1 MPKSTENV
9 THLGWE
15 FSNIYQPSGHVD
27 GFKRNS
33 NIPSFVFPLSYLVY
47 IHIAN
52 NRTRPIS
59 RLSEKFLT
67 KGLQRTVSC
76 KL

>member
-9 THLGWE
+9 TDLGWE
-15 FSNIYQPSGHVD
+15 FSNMYQPSEHIV
-27 GFKRNS
+27 GFIRNS

-59 RLSEKFLT
+59 CLSEKFFSKRSSTDSL
-67 KGLQRTVSC
+67 L
-76 KL
+76 